1 MHQCSS
7 RLAALLPLL
16 LASWSTLQGCDD
28 AAAPATA
35 SVDTAATADA
45 AGATDAVA
53 AASDTAVAETSTGP
67 ADLFPGKQ
75 PPPKLSAC
83 FANPACGTPLVV
95 AHRGEDSGAPEN
107 SLAAIL
113 GSPAKG
119 ADVVEIDIRQ
129 TKDGQLILMHD
140 GDFDRTTDAEQLFP
154 GVSRDVGD
162 LTWDQVQT
170 LTLTDPT
177 GGCDGPGP
185 TIDPGRCRV
194 PTLQQAVLTAK
205 GKVLLMLDYK
215 TGDHMAIAKVV
226 ADAEALETVYF
237 FDSSVAKLAQIQQ
250 AYPGFVVMPRAEDAA
265 TTKALFVPQYPV
277 IHIDPGYLAD
287 TADAARTA
295 GHKLFLNV
303 FVPADLYYKAAAE
316 GDDTALPLA
325 EASVQE
331 LLAGGA
337 RLLQTDRA
345 SQLRKT
351 VDAWRAAQ

>member
-1 MHQCSS
+1 MPQRHR
-7 RLAALLPLL
+7 RLASLLRVFLL
-16 LASWSTLQGCDD
+16 SVLALQGCDD
-28 AAAPATA
+28 AAAGSPT
-35 SVDTAATADA
+35 TADSA
-45 AGATDAVA
+45 TSADSTSGTDVATSQTDA
-53 AASDTAVAETSTGP
+53 ASAETATGP
-67 ADLFPGKQ
+67 VDLYPGQ
-75 PPPKLSAC
+75 RPPPKLAAC

-140 GDFDRTTDAEQLFP
+140 GDFDRTTDAEELFP

-162 LTWDQVQT
+162 LTWAEVQT

-215 TGDHMAIAKVV
+215 TGDHLAIAKVV
-226 ADAEALETVYF
+226 ADAGALDTVYF
-237 FDSSVAKLAQIQQ
+237 FDSSLDKLAQIQQ
-250 AYPGFVVMPRAEDAA
+250 AYPGFVVMPRADDAA
-265 TTKALFVPQYPV
+265 TTKALFVPHYPV
-277 IHIDPGYLAD
+277 IHIDQGYLAD
-287 TADAARTA
+287 TADAATTA

-325 EASVQE
+325 EASVHE
-331 LLAGGA
+331 LLTGGA